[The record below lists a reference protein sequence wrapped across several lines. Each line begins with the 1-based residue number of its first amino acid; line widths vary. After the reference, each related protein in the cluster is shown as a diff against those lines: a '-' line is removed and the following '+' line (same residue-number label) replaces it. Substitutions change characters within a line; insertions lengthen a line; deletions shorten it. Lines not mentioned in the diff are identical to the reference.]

1 MPHLSSRYC
10 LRFSNQ
16 HADDS
21 MQFEKH
27 NGIPPAVRFYPDNYY
42 GFYKDKTAFRPR
54 MVLSVGKTYSQWDW
68 QQFLITN
75 SPVVVIVK

>member
-1 MPHLSSRYC
+1 
-10 LRFSNQ
+10 
-16 HADDS
+16 

-42 GFYKDKTAFRPR
+42 GFYKDKTVFRPR

-68 QQFLITN
+68 QQFLI
-75 SPVVVIVK
+75 PH